1 MFADTLAFEVE
12 CDKEARLQLIL
23 ASAGLRRKLLMSP
36 ADILDKSTVAY
47 MEEIPP
53 TNDGAYWHGMESCAK
68 LKIHQGWLTEH
79 LTLNLTYE
87 DDPIEPRQDRADF
100 YYIRLLQRNG
110 QRAWSSPIWVEC

>member
-1 MFADTLAFEVE
+1 MFADALAFEVE
-12 CDKEARLQLIL
+12 CDEEARLQFAL

-36 ADILDKSTVAY
+36 ADILDKSTVVY

-53 TNDGAYWHGMESCAK
+53 ANNGAYWHGMESCAK
-68 LKIHQGWLTEH
+68 FKIHQGWLTEH
-79 LTLNLTYE
+79 LTLDLTYE
-87 DDPIEPRQDRADF
+87 DAPLELGHEQADF